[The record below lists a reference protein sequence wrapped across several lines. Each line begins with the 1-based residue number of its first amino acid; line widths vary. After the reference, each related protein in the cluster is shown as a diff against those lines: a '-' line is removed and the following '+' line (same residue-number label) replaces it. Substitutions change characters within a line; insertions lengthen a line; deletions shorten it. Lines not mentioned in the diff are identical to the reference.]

1 MNGCKLMTT
10 CICFSLP
17 PSPRLWL
24 GWAPRCLKEE
34 PSGGVFVP
42 LTPRS
47 GGALLQRCADSPA
60 LPAALHRPQPSNVRD
75 TKPGL
80 WGLWLGPLV
89 PHSAGGR
96 SLSLWQER
104 GDRPIGGDWCLPGIG
119 QFLSCLSQLFFSG
132 LVFLPCHVKNVCVC
146 GGSLLPLRNPHPN
159 FQPVQQVR
167 ETPSE
172 K

>member
-10 CICFSLP
+10 CICFSST

-47 GGALLQRCADSPA
+47 GGALLQRCPDSPA

-75 TKPGL
+75 KARP
-80 WGLWLGPLV
+80 LGPLAWTPRPTLRWRKV
-89 PHSAGGR
+89 SESLAGK
-96 SLSLWQER
+96 R
-104 GDRPIGGDWCLPGIG
+104 GKAYWRGLVLARNWTVFLLP
-119 QFLSCLSQLFFSG
+119 FSTVLFWACLSAMSCQK
-132 LVFLPCHVKNVCVC
+132 CVCV